1 MKVAK
6 VLTVTTLAALCF
18 NSQPAQA
25 SDFIKNLLQQFSGTV
40 ANWDDLESR
49 RAAAESQILQALQAG
64 NITVADSNSLRAQL
78 KPLADAV
85 VQGRASG
92 KALNFTQGLMYA
104 QSINSVTAAL
114 QQAIATK
121 QSNLPDIDALQTE
134 LGQQIDNSQKTNQLS
149 ADDAAKLRSDLRT
162 VADIEAAIK
171 SSGDGTLNAKQIETI
186 STRLSDIKTR
196 IAQAISMGQ
205 SAIPEL
211 TDRANKLQ
219 TNITDARADGRLSAD
234 QAQSLL
240 TQLDQANKHRANLL
254 NLGQYL
260 NGKQILDLAG
270 ELDGIA
276 SSLQTSIR
284 NDAAAQAQQFQNQS
298 QQYQNQ
304 SQQYQNQQPQ
314 AQTPASTQVNA
325 PVQVQ
330 VNNPSDASL
339 TMGNSANSY
348 KDVVGYWGEAYIS
361 NLAARGIIGG
371 FPDGTFHPNDNIT
384 RAQFAAIAVKALN
397 VPPNTGSASFNDVP
411 AKYWGAAVIGAVSNA
426 GLVTGFPNGTFAP
439 EDKLTRA
446 QALVILAKALGS
458 GYSNSS
464 ELNNYS
470 DAASIPSWAL
480 PSVTRAASAHII
492 ANFPDASTIAP
503 NALATRGEVAALMY
517 QTLLALGKPLPKIS
531 VGLLPQYAFQNNPS
545 APPTN
550 ANQTT
555 AAPVAAPPLA
565 ISNIEF
571 SPTGRLSAGDV
582 LTVRASGTAHG
593 QATFSIKDG
602 PQGLPMTEK
611 RDGVYEGFYTVRKSD
626 NIGLTKVE
634 VTLAKDTL
642 QPVTVTGPALELVLD
657 ARAPEIDISPR
668 PNANVQGTLPSIV
681 VRFNDGRGSGV
692 DSASVRLIVNNQ
704 DVTAQSIMDSGM
716 IAYRPNMP
724 LTGNVSAEIKVADKC
739 GNATD
744 FVWNFNTVALPEK

>member
-18 NSQPAQA
+18 NCQPAQA
-25 SDFIKNLLQQFSGTV
+25 SDFVKNLLQQFSGTV
-40 ANWDDLESR
+40 TSWDDLESR
-49 RAAAESQILQALQAG
+49 RAAAENQILQALKAG
-64 NITVADSNSLRAQL
+64 NITAADSDSLRAQL

-85 VQGRASG
+85 VKGRASG
-92 KALNFTQGLMYA
+92 KALSFTQGLIYA

-121 QSNLPDIDALQTE
+121 QRALPDIDALQAE
-134 LGQQIDNSQKTNQLS
+134 LSQQLDNSLKTNQLS

-162 VADIEAAIK
+162 VADIETAIK

-219 TNITDARADGRLSAD
+219 TNITNARADGRLSAD

-270 ELDGIA
+270 ELDSVA
-276 SSLQTSIR
+276 SSLHSSIT
-284 NDAAAQAQQFQNQS
+284 NNAAAQAQQSQNQ
-298 QQYQNQ
+298 N
-304 SQQYQNQQPQ
+304 QQYQNQQQPQQ
-314 AQTPASTQVNA
+314 AQTPASTPVNT

-330 VNNPSDASL
+330 VDNPTDASL
-339 TMGNSANSY
+339 AMGNSANAY
-348 KDVVGYWGEAYIS
+348 KDVVGYWGEAYVS

-384 RAQFAAIAVKALN
+384 RAQFAAIAVKALS
-397 VPPNTGSASFNDVP
+397 VPPNTGSSSFNDVQ
-411 AKYWGAAVIGAVSNA
+411 AKYWGAAAIGAVSNA

-446 QALVILAKALGS
+446 QALVILAKALGN
-458 GYSNSS
+458 GYSSPS

-492 ANFPDASTIAP
+492 ANFPDAATIAP

-517 QTLLALGKPLPKIS
+517 QTLLALGKQLPRIS
-531 VGLLPQYAFQNNPS
+531 IGLLPQYAAQSNTP
-545 APPTN
+545 AAPTN
-550 ANQTT
+550 ANQTAP
-555 AAPVAAPPLA
+555 AAAAVPPLA

-602 PQGLPMTEK
+602 PQDLPMAEK

-634 VTLAKDTL
+634 VSLAKDTQ
-642 QPVTVTGPALELVLD
+642 QPVTVTGPAMELVLD

-692 DSASVRLIVNNQ
+692 DATSVHLIVNNQ

-724 LTGNVSAEIKVADKC
+724 LTGNVSAEVKVADKC

-744 FVWNFNTVALPEK
+744 FAWNFNTVVVPGK

>member
-25 SDFIKNLLQQFSGTV
+25 SDFVKNLLQQFSGTV
-40 ANWDDLESR
+40 TSWDDLESR
-49 RAAAESQILQALQAG
+49 PAAAENQILQALQAG
-64 NITVADSNSLRAQL
+64 NITTADADSLRSQL
-78 KPLADAV
+78 KPMADAV
-85 VQGRASG
+85 TQGRASG
-92 KALNFTQGLMYA
+92 KALSFTQGLMYA

-121 QSNLPDIDALQTE
+121 QSALPDIDALQAE
-134 LGQQIDNSQKTNQLS
+134 LSQQIDNSQKTNQLS

-219 TNITDARADGRLSAD
+219 TNITNARADGHLSAD

-240 TQLDQANKHRANLL
+240 TQLDQANQHRANLL

-276 SSLQTSIR
+276 SSLQSSIR
-284 NDAAAQAQQFQNQS
+284 NNAAAQAQQSQNQS
-298 QQYQNQ
+298 QPQ
-304 SQQYQNQQPQ
+304 Q
-314 AQTPASTQVNA
+314 AQTPASAPVNA

-330 VNNPSDASL
+330 VNNPIDALLS
-339 TMGNSANSY
+339 MGNSANSY
-348 KDVVGYWGEAYIS
+348 KDVVGYWGEAYVS

-411 AKYWGAAVIGAVSNA
+411 AKYWGAAAIGAVSNA
-426 GLVTGFPNGTFAP
+426 GLVTGFPNGSFAP

-446 QALVILAKALGS
+446 QALVILAKALGN
-458 GYSNSS
+458 GYSSPS
-464 ELNNYS
+464 ELNNFN

-492 ANFPDASTIAP
+492 ANFPDAATIAP

-531 VGLLPQYAFQNNPS
+531 VGLLPQYAAQSNTP
-545 APPTN
+545 APPTSQ
-550 ANQTT
+550 NQTAT
-555 AAPVAAPPLA
+555 PAATVPPLA

-593 QATFSIKDG
+593 QATLSIKDG

-634 VTLAKDTL
+634 VSLAKDTL
-642 QPVTVTGPALELVLD
+642 QPITVTGPAMELVLD

-668 PNANVQGTLPSIV
+668 PNASVQGTLPSIV

-692 DSASVRLIVNNQ
+692 DAASVHLIVNNQ

-739 GNATD
+739 GNLTD
-744 FVWNFNTVALPEK
+744 LVWNFNTLALPGK